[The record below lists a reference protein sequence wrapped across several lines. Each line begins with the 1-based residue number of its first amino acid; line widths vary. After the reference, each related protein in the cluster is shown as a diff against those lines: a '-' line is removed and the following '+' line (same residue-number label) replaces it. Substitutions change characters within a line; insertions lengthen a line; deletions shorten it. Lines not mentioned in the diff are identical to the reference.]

1 MRRTYTTLIALLLL
15 AAAPAALAGIRYTAV
30 TSTEGGGGNQ
40 ETTVDAW
47 VDGAAAKVVFR
58 ESATPMLEEGSYVV
72 TKDGG
77 KTLYLVN
84 PKEKTYAEWN
94 LDAMLQMVGNMMQ
107 AMGPMLNFQVDNVEV
122 KELGSGPGPA
132 MHGLATTHAKFHT
145 TYDMKIKV
153 LGMGRTNHVESDQ
166 EIWSTQELGDPALGI
181 WLRKEQP
188 TGFGE
193 LDKLVKAE
201 MDKVQGFPLKSVT
214 RTTTTGQKGKREQTT
229 VSTMEVTE
237 LDRSA
242 SIPASTF
249 EIPEGYT
256 QSEAMV
262 PQQEGEQ
269 KEDKNPFPSCSA
281 AARGRPHPAGPGR
294 PAGRRGAGGGVQ
306 VCRQM
311 IPRSPHL
318 LRSHR
323 RFAGCLLQREQSRLQ
338 VSAEHPVTHCN
349 KRA

>member
-132 MHGLATTHAKFHT
+132 MHGLATTHTKFHT

-269 KEDKNPFPSCSA
+269 KEDKNPFSKLF
-281 AARGRPHPAGPGR
+281 
-294 PAGRRGAGGGVQ
+294 GGG
-306 VCRQM
+306 
-311 IPRSPHL
+311 
-318 LRSHR
+318 
-323 RFAGCLLQREQSRLQ
+323 
-338 VSAEHPVTHCN
+338 
-349 KRA
+349 